1 MNNLE
6 SNIFGNKKFSDLLEE
21 IYNNQKK
28 KEKQI
33 SALIKELQ
41 PMVKELGD
49 ATLVVPLIAEYLDIG
64 VRNDDLL
71 IKMASIIQKFFNS
84 KTLGDDGNFNLS
96 DSDKDQ
102 LLADIK
108 KLNEDK

>member
-84 KTLGDDGNFNLS
+84 KTVGDDGNFNLS